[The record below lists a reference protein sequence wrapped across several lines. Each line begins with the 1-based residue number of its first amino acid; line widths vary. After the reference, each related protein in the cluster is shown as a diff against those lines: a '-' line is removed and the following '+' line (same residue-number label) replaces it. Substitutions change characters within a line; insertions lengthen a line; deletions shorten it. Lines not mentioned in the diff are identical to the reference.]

1 MGNIRQSK
9 LKKVINKMILII
21 GLILTIGIFLNF
33 SSIYNSYAVD
43 KDTDLYFEV
52 IVEKGDTLWTIA
64 DQYNENQDIRRLIY
78 EIKKLNK
85 LNQTSIYP
93 GQKLVIPAM

>member
-1 MGNIRQSK
+1 MRKITKSK
-9 LKKVINKMILII
+9 FKRMAKKLFLILGIFTII
-21 GLILTIGIFLNF
+21 GISLSF
-33 SSIYNSYAVD
+33 SSIYKSYAID
-43 KDTDLYFEV
+43 KNTTLYFEV

-64 DQYNENQDIRRLIY
+64 DQYNENQDLRRLIY

-85 LNQTSIYP
+85 LKQTSIYP